1 MKTKNLLR
9 MITAAALILG
19 LVLSFAACA
28 TTPQP
33 SETPKATDTASSA
46 PTEAASPVVSDVSAD
61 ETPTLIMATNAQF
74 PPYEYYDGDKI
85 VGIDAEIAQAIA
97 DKLGLTLEIQDM
109 EFDSII
115 SSVASGKAD
124 IGMAGITASDDRK
137 LTVNFSTTYA
147 TGKQVII
154 VKEDSPIA
162 GPDDLKGKLIGVQL
176 STTGDIYC
184 TDDYGDESMR
194 RFNNGA
200 EAVLALTQ
208 GKIDAVVI
216 DNEPAKVYIQQ
227 NAGLKIVPTEY
238 IIEDYAIEVSKN
250 NTELLD
256 KINAALASLQSD
268 GTVKSIVDKYI
279 KAD

>member
-1 MKTKNLLR
+1 MKKTNVLH
-9 MITAAALILG
+9 MIIAAALILG
-19 LVLSFAACA
+19 LVFSFAACGQPAA
-28 TTPQP
+28 TTDK
-33 SETPKATDTASSA
+33 PK
-46 PTEAASPVVSDVSAD
+46 
-61 ETPTLIMATNAQF
+61 LIMATNAQF

-97 DKLGLTLEIQDM
+97 DKLGMTLEIQDM

-124 IGMAGITASDDRK
+124 IGVAGITASEDRK
-137 LTVNFSTTYA
+137 LTVNFSTSYA

-154 VKEDSPIA
+154 VKEDSTIA

-184 TDDYGDESMR
+184 SDDYGEDSMR

-216 DNEPAKVYIQQ
+216 DNEPAKVYVQQ
-227 NAGLKIVPTEY
+227 NPGLKILETEY
-238 IIEDYAIEVSKN
+238 ITENYAIEVAKE
-250 NTELLD
+250 NTELLG
-256 KINAALASLQSD
+256 KINDALAALQND
-268 GTVKSIVDKYI
+268 GTLKSIVDKYI
-279 KAD
+279 KAN